1 MNCFDLKGSFKMTT
15 KDWKASL
22 ESKDTFNDFIT
33 DYFKD
38 HKQLTGDYETP
49 SYYEYYT
56 VTPNSKKG
64 LVITMTVLLPA
75 FLTPRFQPSHSKTL
89 RSFLSKNFV
98 NSFFTRSSQICIHP
112 WLMSFKQW
120 QAFPVI
126 PNKFLD
132 QLIFRRF
139 QLDHMK
145 FPKKAESKVNT
156 FGPTFFR

>member
-1 MNCFDLKGSFKMTT
+1 MHLLYISFNFLQNSMNCFDLKGSFKMTT

-64 LVITMTVLLPA
+64 LVITMTSAVTSVPNA
-75 FLTPRFQPSHSKTL
+75 EVPTIPF
-89 RSFLSKNFV
+89 KNVEIISVEEF
-98 NSFFTRSSQICIHP
+98 R
-112 WLMSFKQW
+112 
-120 QAFPVI
+120 
-126 PNKFLD
+126 
-132 QLIFRRF
+132 QLILHKKFADMHTSLADVF
-139 QLDHMK
+139 QTVAGV
-145 FPKKAESKVNT
+145 PGNSK
-156 FGPTFFR
+156 